1 MDTSH
6 LDEES
11 HDVIQLKTC
20 PRCKKGIRK
29 SLRYGNIIK
38 QQLLD
43 IEKVK
48 AKVNGDQV
56 EIEDAKKDLETSLR
70 ALKPTLE
77 SEDEERDWD
86 ILMKRVT
93 KLSNMFMAAVT
104 KNQVM
109 LMKRF
114 AEINQKLKHGLSIKT
129 QSQVND
135 ESRVEGTCASIFFL
149 FSVWMKLPSVEI
161 KINASVWGKWNP
173 LLFTVKVPL
182 TSRLTLHWHTDI
194 SPHPPSARYCYNI
207 LFCP

>member
-11 HDVIQLKTC
+11 CDVIQLKTC
-20 PRCKKGIRK
+20 PLCKRGIRK

-48 AKVNGDQV
+48 AKVNGKPV
-56 EIEDAKKDLETSLR
+56 EIEVAKKDLETSLR

-93 KLSNMFMAAVT
+93 KLSNMFMATVT

-114 AEINQKLKHGLSIKT
+114 AEINRKLKHGLFMKT
-129 QSQVND
+129 QSQMND
-135 ESRVEGTCASIFFL
+135 ESRVEGTCASFFSH
-149 FSVWMKLPSVEI
+149 FQRVNEI
-161 KINASVWGKWNP
+161 TG
-173 LLFTVKVPL
+173 
-182 TSRLTLHWHTDI
+182 SRD
-194 SPHPPSARYCYNI
+194 
-207 LFCP
+207 

>member
-6 LDEES
+6 LNEENCE
-11 HDVIQLKTC
+11 VIQLRTC
-20 PRCKKGIRK
+20 PRCKKSIRR

-38 QQLLD
+38 KQLFY

-48 AKVNGDQV
+48 AKVNGNPV
-56 EIEDAKKDLETSLR
+56 EIEAAKKDLETSLR

-93 KLSNMFMAAVT
+93 KLSNMFMATVT

-114 AEINQKLKHGLSIKT
+114 AEINRKLKHGLFMKT
-129 QSQVND
+129 QSQMND
-135 ESRVEGTCASIFFL
+135 ESRVEGTCASFFSH
-149 FSVWMKLPSVEI
+149 FQRVNEI
-161 KINASVWGKWNP
+161 
-173 LLFTVKVPL
+173 TD
-182 TSRLTLHWHTDI
+182 SRD
-194 SPHPPSARYCYNI
+194 
-207 LFCP
+207 

>member
-6 LDEES
+6 LDKES

-114 AEINQKLKHGLSIKT
+114 AEINQKMKHRLSIKT

-149 FSVWMKLPSVEI
+149 FSV
-161 KINASVWGKWNP
+161 
-173 LLFTVKVPL
+173 
-182 TSRLTLHWHTDI
+182 
-194 SPHPPSARYCYNI
+194 
-207 LFCP
+207 

>member
-48 AKVNGDQV
+48 AKVNGDQF
-56 EIEDAKKDLETSLR
+56 EIEAAKKDLETSLR

-104 KNQVM
+104 
-109 LMKRF
+109 
-114 AEINQKLKHGLSIKT
+114 
-129 QSQVND
+129 
-135 ESRVEGTCASIFFL
+135 
-149 FSVWMKLPSVEI
+149 
-161 KINASVWGKWNP
+161 
-173 LLFTVKVPL
+173 
-182 TSRLTLHWHTDI
+182 
-194 SPHPPSARYCYNI
+194 
-207 LFCP
+207 

>member
-11 HDVIQLKTC
+11 CDVIQLKTC
-20 PRCKKGIRK
+20 TLCKRGIRK

-48 AKVNGDQV
+48 AKVNGKPV
-56 EIEDAKKDLETSLR
+56 EIEVAKKDLETSLR

-93 KLSNMFMAAVT
+93 KLSNMFMATVT

-114 AEINQKLKHGLSIKT
+114 AEINRKLKHGLFMKT
-129 QSQVND
+129 QSQMND
-135 ESRVEGTCASIFFL
+135 ESRVEGTCASFFSH
-149 FSVWMKLPSVEI
+149 F
-161 KINASVWGKWNP
+161 
-173 LLFTVKVPL
+173 
-182 TSRLTLHWHTDI
+182 
-194 SPHPPSARYCYNI
+194 
-207 LFCP
+207 

>member
-11 HDVIQLKTC
+11 CDVIQLKTC
-20 PRCKKGIRK
+20 PLCKRGIRK

-48 AKVNGDQV
+48 AKVNGKPV
-56 EIEDAKKDLETSLR
+56 EIEVAKKDLETSLR

-93 KLSNMFMAAVT
+93 KLSNTGHCHQKPGDADEEICRD
-104 KNQVM
+104 KPE
-109 LMKRF
+109 
-114 AEINQKLKHGLSIKT
+114 AEAWTIYEDPEPNERRKSCGRYVRK
-129 QSQVND
+129 
-135 ESRVEGTCASIFFL
+135 FF
-149 FSVWMKLPSVEI
+149 FS
-161 KINASVWGKWNP
+161 
-173 LLFTVKVPL
+173 F
-182 TSRLTLHWHTDI
+182 
-194 SPHPPSARYCYNI
+194 SACE
-207 LFCP
+207 

>member
-6 LDEES
+6 LDKES

-29 SLRYGNIIK
+29 SLRYGNVIK

-114 AEINQKLKHGLSIKT
+114 AEINQKMKHRLSIKT

-149 FSVWMKLPSVEI
+149 FSV
-161 KINASVWGKWNP
+161 
-173 LLFTVKVPL
+173 
-182 TSRLTLHWHTDI
+182 
-194 SPHPPSARYCYNI
+194 
-207 LFCP
+207 

>member
-6 LDEES
+6 LDGERN
-11 HDVIQLKTC
+11 DVIQLKTC

-56 EIEDAKKDLETSLR
+56 EIEAAKKDLETSLR

-114 AEINQKLKHGLSIKT
+114 AEINQKLKHRLSIKT

-135 ESRVEGTCASIFFL
+135 ESRVEGTCAIIFFL
-149 FSVWMKLPSVEI
+149 FSV
-161 KINASVWGKWNP
+161 
-173 LLFTVKVPL
+173 
-182 TSRLTLHWHTDI
+182 
-194 SPHPPSARYCYNI
+194 
-207 LFCP
+207 

>member
-1 MDTSH
+1 M
-6 LDEES
+6 
-11 HDVIQLKTC
+11 IQLKTC
-20 PRCKKGIRK
+20 PRCKKSIRR

-48 AKVNGDQV
+48 AKVNGKPV
-56 EIEDAKKDLETSLR
+56 EIEVAKKDLETSLR

-86 ILMKRVT
+86 ILMRRVT

-114 AEINQKLKHGLSIKT
+114 AEINQKMKQRLSIKT
-129 QSQVND
+129 QSQVSN
-135 ESRVEGTCASIFFL
+135 ESRVEGTYASFFFFL
-149 FSVWMKLPSVEI
+149 VYQS
-161 KINASVWGKWNP
+161 NY
-173 LLFTVKVPL
+173 
-182 TSRLTLHWHTDI
+182 RQ
-194 SPHPPSARYCYNI
+194 
-207 LFCP
+207 

>member
-1 MDTSH
+1 M
-6 LDEES
+6 
-11 HDVIQLKTC
+11 IQLKTC

-48 AKVNGDQV
+48 AKVNGDQF
-56 EIEDAKKDLETSLR
+56 EIEAAKKDLETSLR

-114 AEINQKLKHGLSIKT
+114 AEINQKMKHRLSIKT

-149 FSVWMKLPSVEI
+149 FSV
-161 KINASVWGKWNP
+161 
-173 LLFTVKVPL
+173 
-182 TSRLTLHWHTDI
+182 
-194 SPHPPSARYCYNI
+194 
-207 LFCP
+207 

>member
-1 MDTSH
+1 M
-6 LDEES
+6 
-11 HDVIQLKTC
+11 IQLKTC
-20 PRCKKGIRK
+20 PRCKKSIRR

-48 AKVNGDQV
+48 AKVNGKPV
-56 EIEDAKKDLETSLR
+56 EIEVAKKDLETSLR

-114 AEINQKLKHGLSIKT
+114 AEINQKLKHRLFFKA
-129 QSQVND
+129 QSQVSH
-135 ESRVEGTCASIFFL
+135 ESRVEGTYASFFFFFL
-149 FSVWMKLPSVEI
+149 VYQS
-161 KINASVWGKWNP
+161 NY
-173 LLFTVKVPL
+173 
-182 TSRLTLHWHTDI
+182 RQ
-194 SPHPPSARYCYNI
+194 
-207 LFCP
+207 

>member
-6 LDEES
+6 LNEENS
-11 HDVIQLKTC
+11 EVIQLRTC
-20 PRCKKGIRK
+20 PRCKKSIRR

-38 QQLLD
+38 KQLFY

-48 AKVNGDQV
+48 AKVNGNPV
-56 EIEDAKKDLETSLR
+56 EIEAAKKDLETSLR

-104 KNQVM
+104 KNRVM

-114 AEINQKLKHGLSIKT
+114 AEINQKLNHRIFFKT
-129 QSQVND
+129 QSQVSN
-135 ESRVEGTCASIFFL
+135 ESRVEGTCACFFFFPSVSI
-149 FSVWMKLPSVEI
+149 KLPSV
-161 KINASVWGKWNP
+161 A
-173 LLFTVKVPL
+173 T
-182 TSRLTLHWHTDI
+182 
-194 SPHPPSARYCYNI
+194 
-207 LFCP
+207 

>member
-11 HDVIQLKTC
+11 CDVIQLKTC
-20 PRCKKGIRK
+20 PLCKRGIRK

-43 IEKVK
+43 IEEVK
-48 AKVNGDQV
+48 AKVNGKPV

-93 KLSNMFMAAVT
+93 KLSNMFMATVT

-114 AEINQKLKHGLSIKT
+114 AEINRKLKHGLFMKT
-129 QSQVND
+129 QSQMND
-135 ESRVEGTCASIFFL
+135 ESRVEGTCASFFSH
-149 FSVWMKLPSVEI
+149 FQRVNEI
-161 KINASVWGKWNP
+161 
-173 LLFTVKVPL
+173 TD
-182 TSRLTLHWHTDI
+182 SRD
-194 SPHPPSARYCYNI
+194 
-207 LFCP
+207 